1 MRYLANNCVKALLL
15 SRHVRV
21 STLGVFTKGL
31 FLVLHPNIA
40 FLQDVQNYV
49 KLVIHRFSALSKMC
63 YLAYNCVRV
72 PSPNSHVRQS
82 TLLSVDRHSFLFFIQ
97 ILRFC
102 KTCKITSN
110 LLSIDLVHFR
120 KCAIWRIICCR
131 YSVFPKITL

>member
-1 MRYLANNCVKALLL
+1 MQAALSLLSIDLAHFKKTYYLANNCVKALLL

-40 FLQDVQNYV
+40 FLQNVLFGN
-49 KLVIHRFSALSKMC
+49 
-63 YLAYNCVRV
+63 NCVRV

-110 LLSIDLVHFR
+110 LLSIDLGTFENVLFG
-120 KCAIWRIICCR
+120 
-131 YSVFPKITL
+131 V

>member
-1 MRYLANNCVKALLL
+1 MKALLL

-40 FLQDVQNYV
+40 FLQNVLFGN
-49 KLVIHRFSALSKMC
+49 
-63 YLAYNCVRV
+63 NCVRV

-82 TLLSVDRHSFLFFIQ
+82 TLLSVDRHPFLFFIQ

-120 KCAIWRIICCR
+120 KCAIWHIICCR
-131 YSVFPKITL
+131 YSVSQKELYKKIERIARFFSSILFSTKKIIR